1 MPSMK
6 LRQEVLKAARRV
18 VVKFGTALLTKTG
31 GVLDTARISS
41 LVRQV
46 AELHRRGCE
55 VTIVSSGAIGA
66 GMGLV
71 GIKSRPRDVAK
82 LQALAAT
89 GQAALMQAYE
99 RAFARY
105 GLHAAQIL
113 LTRSDVDNRLRYLN
127 IRNTLANLQELN
139 AVPIINENDP
149 VAVEEI
155 RFGENDVLSAL
166 VANLVEA
173 DALVILTVVDGLL
186 AQGQLVEMVDAVD
199 ENVLSL
205 VNGGKSTLGSG
216 GFLTKLE
223 AMRMVTDAGAV
234 AAIVNGRTRSVIL
247 RLMNGER
254 LGTIFVPAAERMPAR
269 DRWIRMVARPTGKVQ
284 IDAGAAKALVAGHKS
299 LLPIGVVQV
308 TGRFERGDVVQ
319 IVTAEGR
326 ELGRGLVNYSASEL
340 SQIKGLRSS
349 KIAQALGAA
358 PYEEAVHCDNLVL
371 MKDHGRKSKGPGRA
385 GKGE

>member
-6 LRQEVLKAARRV
+6 LRQEVLKAARRI
-18 VVKFGTALLTKTG
+18 VVKFGTALLTKDG
-31 GVLDTARISS
+31 GVLDTTRMAS

-46 AELHRRGCE
+46 AELRKRGCE
-55 VTIVSSGAIGA
+55 VTVVSSGAIGA

-71 GIKSRPRDVAK
+71 GMKTRPRDVAK

-89 GQAALMQAYE
+89 GQAALMHVYE

-113 LTRSDVDNRLRYLN
+113 LTRSDVDNRIRYLN
-127 IRNTLANLQELN
+127 IRNTLANLHELN

-186 AQGQLVEMVDAVD
+186 ADGQLVELVDTVD
-199 ENVLSL
+199 ENVFAL
-205 VNGGKSTLGSG
+205 VNGGKSALGSG
-216 GFLTKLE
+216 GMATKLE
-223 AMRMVTDAGAV
+223 AMRMVTDAGAI
-234 AAIVNGRTRSVIL
+234 AAIANGRTKDVIL
-247 RLMNGER
+247 RLLDGER
-254 LGTIFVPAAERMPAR
+254 LGTVFVPATNRMPAR
-269 DRWIRMVARPTGKVQ
+269 DRWIRMVARPVGKIQ
-284 IDAGAAKALVAGHKS
+284 IDAGAVRALVAGNKS
-299 LLPIGVVQV
+299 LLPIGVVAV

-319 IVTAEGR
+319 ILGPEGAE
-326 ELGRGLVNYSASEL
+326 LARGLVNYSAQEL
-340 SQIKGLRSS
+340 AQIKGLRSG
-349 KIAQALGAA
+349 KITQALGAA
-358 PYEEAVHCDNLVL
+358 PYEEAVHRDNLVL
-371 MKDHGRKSKGPGRA
+371 MR
-385 GKGE
+385 E

>member
-1 MPSMK
+1 MK
-6 LRQEVLKAARRV
+6 LRQEVLRAARKI
-18 VVKFGTALLTKTG
+18 VVKLGTALLTKDG
-31 GVLDTARISS
+31 GVLDTTRIAS

-46 AELHRRGCE
+46 AELRKRGCE

-71 GIKSRPRDVAK
+71 GMKTRPRDVAK

-89 GQAALMQAYE
+89 GQAALMHVYE

-113 LTRSDVDNRLRYLN
+113 LTRSDVDNRVRYLN
-127 IRNTLANLQELN
+127 IRNTLANLHELD

-186 AQGQLVEMVDAVD
+186 ADGQLVELVDTVD
-199 ENVLSL
+199 ENVFSL
-205 VNGGKSTLGSG
+205 VTGGKSQLGSG
-216 GFLTKLE
+216 GMATKLE

-234 AAIVNGRTRSVIL
+234 AAIANGRTKDVIL
-247 RLMNGER
+247 RLLVGER
-254 LGTIFVPAAERMPAR
+254 LGTVFVPASNRMPAR
-269 DRWIRMVARPTGKVQ
+269 DRWIRMVARPAGKIQ
-284 IDAGAAKALVAGHKS
+284 IDAGAVKALVTGNRS
-299 LLPIGVVQV
+299 LLPIGVVGLS
-308 TGRFERGDVVQ
+308 GRFQRGDVVQ
-319 IVTAEGR
+319 IVSPEGC
-326 ELGRGLVNYSASEL
+326 ELARGLVNYSAQEL
-340 SQIKGLRSS
+340 AQIKGLRST

-358 PYEEAVHCDNLVL
+358 PYEEAVHRDNLVL
-371 MKDHGRKSKGPGRA
+371 TCENGTDA
-385 GKGE
+385 

>member
-6 LRQEVLKAARRV
+6 LRQEVLCSARKI
-18 VVKFGTALLTKTG
+18 VVKFGTALLTKDG
-31 GVLDTARISS
+31 GVLDTARIAS

-46 AELHRRGCE
+46 AELRRRGCE

-71 GIKSRPRDVAK
+71 GMKSRPRDVAK

-89 GQAALMQAYE
+89 GQAALMQVYE

-113 LTRSDVDNRLRYLN
+113 LTRSDVDNRIRYLN
-127 IRNTLANLQELN
+127 IRNTLANLYDLS

-186 AQGQLVEMVDAVD
+186 ADGQLVELVDTVD
-199 ENVLSL
+199 ENVFSL
-205 VNGGKSTLGSG
+205 VTGGKSVLGSG
-216 GFLTKLE
+216 GMATKLQ
-223 AMRMVTDAGAV
+223 AMRMVTDAGAI
-234 AAIVNGRTRSVIL
+234 AAIANGRTKDVIL
-247 RLMNGER
+247 RLLSGER
-254 LGTIFVPAAERMPAR
+254 LGTVFVPASHRMPAR
-269 DRWIRMVARPTGKVQ
+269 DRWIRMVARPAGKIQV
-284 IDAGAAKALVAGHKS
+284 DAGAVKALVAGNRS
-299 LLPIGVVQV
+299 LLPIGVVGLS
-308 TGRFERGDVVQ
+308 GRFQRGDVVQ
-319 IVTAEGR
+319 IVSPEGR
-326 ELGRGLVNYSASEL
+326 ELARGLVNYSAQEL
-340 SQIKGLRSS
+340 AQIKGLRST

-358 PYEEAVHCDNLVL
+358 PYEEAVHRDNLVL
-371 MKDHGRKSKGPGRA
+371 TCENGRKA
-385 GKGE
+385 